1 MRSARLATAGLLAA
15 LATLVPAL
23 TTGTAA
29 GGARAASGG
38 GADVVSRDVA
48 FSLVNANSTA
58 DACSSD
64 GRTYRVRGQLVGPR
78 REVLGANAD
87 RVDVLVHGL
96 GTGSWLWHLREQP
109 AYDYAAGLARAGE
122 TSLVL
127 DRLGYGAS
135 PIPGGNDTCL
145 GAQADM
151 LHQVVQHLHSGLYR
165 FAGSGQAVPSV
176 HHVVL
181 QGHAAGAAIAQLEA
195 ATYDDVDGLVL
206 MSWTDGPATRPA
218 ADAARQQSR
227 RCLGDRDFARY
238 AGSDRDYRALLFRTA
253 PAGVQR
259 VAADRRGPAPCGDVL
274 SLAPTI
280 ATGRTSARDVE
291 APVLLVFGSRD
302 RLNRADTERQQEQSY
317 SSSVRVRRTTVSGA
331 GNALPLERSA
341 ATTRARVLR
350 WLATV
355 A

>member
-1 MRSARLATAGLLAA
+1 MRSARARHRRTPRGPHHARPG
-15 LATLVPAL
+15 PDH
-23 TTGTAA
+23 GHAA
-29 GGARAASGG
+29 GGAQAASGG

-165 FAGSGQAVPSV
+165 FAGRATPCRRSTTWSCRAMRPGPRSPS
-176 HHVVL
+176 
-181 QGHAAGAAIAQLEA
+181 
-195 ATYDDVDGLVL
+195 
-206 MSWTDGPATRPA
+206 
-218 ADAARQQSR
+218 SR
-227 RCLGDRDFARY
+227 R
-238 AGSDRDYRALLFRTA
+238 
-253 PAGVQR
+253 
-259 VAADRRGPAPCGDVL
+259 
-274 SLAPTI
+274 
-280 ATGRTSARDVE
+280 
-291 APVLLVFGSRD
+291 
-302 RLNRADTERQQEQSY
+302 
-317 SSSVRVRRTTVSGA
+317 RRTTTSTA
-331 GNALPLERSA
+331 SC
-341 ATTRARVLR
+341 
-350 WLATV
+350 
-355 A
+355 